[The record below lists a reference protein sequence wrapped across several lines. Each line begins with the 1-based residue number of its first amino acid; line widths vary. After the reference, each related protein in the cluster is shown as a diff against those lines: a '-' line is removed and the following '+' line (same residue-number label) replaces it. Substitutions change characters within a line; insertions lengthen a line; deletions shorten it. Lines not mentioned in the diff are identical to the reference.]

1 MIWQGI
7 SSFILSNRIALI
19 IAVLL
24 GTTFMGY
31 QASKVKL
38 SYELAKILP
47 VTDPD
52 FQRYEAFKSR
62 FGQDGSVMVL
72 AIETDSMYQL
82 GFFNDW
88 YALGQKI
95 KHIEG
100 IKDVVSN
107 ANLYNVIRDDSARTF
122 RIKPLV
128 PKPLTDQIGLDSL
141 RSRIASLPFYRGLVT
156 DSSGRAHLMA
166 ITFDQ
171 KVVNTKNRISLVRQV
186 EAVADSFGRR
196 HVLTSSVSSGSEST
210 VHMSGMPYIRTEF
223 TAKVSK
229 EMFLFLGLAFLVT
242 ALILYYFFR
251 SFTVVLAA
259 LAVVGI
265 AVIWATGYIV
275 LLGYDIT
282 LLTGLIPPLI
292 IVIGVPNAV
301 FLLNRYHE
309 ELNRKR
315 SKEDALMIATSKVG
329 ETTFF
334 ANVTTSIGF
343 FVFYFTGSPLLVQF
357 GLVAALGIMTTYVVS
372 LILIPIIFSYLAK
385 PDAKQR
391 GHLERKQVSGFLTWV
406 NTLVHTRRTAIYTFI
421 GIVTAIS
428 IVGALQINPIG
439 YVVDDLPKND
449 PIYTDL
455 KFIESKFKGV
465 MPFEVSI
472 DAKRPGRVLTPQTL
486 TKIKLLEREF
496 SKYNEFTRPLSL
508 VEAVKFFYQSYRGGD
523 PKYYALPGA
532 LELSQLANYA
542 PQLKGAKNAGGGL
555 AFKAYLDSTFRYTRI
570 SFQMPDVGTVRTTQ
584 LLNELQ
590 PKADSIFNI
599 DRATGK
605 RVAADE
611 QYEVNIT
618 GNSVVFTRGNDY
630 LLTNLAESTVLAI
643 LLVSVILIIL
653 LRDIRLSLIAILP
666 SVVPL
671 IVTAGIM
678 GFCDIHLKP
687 STILIFSIAFGIS
700 SDGTIYF
707 ITKYRD
713 ELRNKLTGLNQ
724 AVSETIRYTGIS
736 MFYTAMILFAGF
748 AIFAASTFQGT
759 VALGILVSIT
769 LLMGMAS
776 NLILLPAFLL
786 TVDKQRNRKRLKK
799 AAQNARN

>member
-1 MIWQGI
+1 MIWHRI
-7 SSFILSNRIALI
+7 ASFILTNRIVLLV
-19 IAVLL
+19 AVLL
-24 GTTFMGY
+24 GTVFMGY

-52 FQRYEAFKSR
+52 YQRYEAFKSR

-95 KHIEG
+95 RRIEG

-107 ANLYNVIRDDSARTF
+107 ANLVGVTRDDSAHTF
-122 RIKPLV
+122 RVRPLISG
-128 PKPLTDQIGLDSL
+128 PLNSQAGLDSL
-141 RSRIASLPFYRGLVT
+141 KLRIAALPFYRGLVT

-171 KVVNTKNRISLVRQV
+171 KVVNTKNRISLVRRV
-186 EAVADSFGRR
+186 EAVADSFGRQ
-196 HVLTSSVSSGSEST
+196 HQLVSSMASPSDGT

-242 ALILYYFFR
+242 ALILFYFFR

-259 LAVVGI
+259 LAVVGVG
-265 AVIWATGYIV
+265 VIWATGYIV

-292 IVIGVPNAV
+292 IVIGVPNV
-301 FLLNRYHE
+301 IFLLNRYHE
-309 ELNRKR
+309 ELNRHR
-315 SKEDALMIATSKVG
+315 SQHDALMIATEKVG

-334 ANVTTSIGF
+334 ANITTSIGF

-357 GLVAALGIMTTYVVS
+357 GLVSAFGIMTTYVVS
-372 LILIPIIFSYLAK
+372 LILTPIIFSYLK
-385 PDAKQR
+385 QPSTKQR
-391 GHLERKQVSGFLTWV
+391 GHLERRQVSGFLTWV
-406 NTLVHTRRTAIYTFI
+406 DQLVRTRRTAIYTFI
-421 GIVTAIS
+421 GILTAIS

-439 YVVDDLPKND
+439 FIVDDLPKND

-455 KFIESKFKGV
+455 KFIESRFKGV

-472 DAKRPGRVLTPQTL
+472 DTKRAGRVLTPQTL

-496 SKYNEFTRPLSL
+496 NKYGEFTRPLSL
-508 VEAVKFFYQSYRGGD
+508 VEAVKFLYQAYRGGD

-532 LELSQLANYA
+532 LELNQLASYA

-555 AFKAYLDSTFRYTRI
+555 AFKAYLDSTYRYTRV

-584 LLNELQ
+584 LLRELQ

-605 RVAADE
+605 RVAANEEYD
-611 QYEVNIT
+611 VHIT

-630 LLTNLAESTVLAI
+630 LLRNLAESTVLAI

-653 LRDIRLSLIAILP
+653 LRDVRLSLIAILP

-678 GFCDIHLKP
+678 GFCGIHLKP

-713 ELRNKLTGLNQ
+713 ELRNQKMTLDR

-786 TVDKQRNRKRLKK
+786 TVDKRRKRKDV
-799 AAQNARN
+799 

>member
-1 MIWQGI
+1 MIWHRI
-7 SSFILSNRIALI
+7 SGVILANRVAFVVV
-19 IAVLL
+19 VLL
-24 GTTFMGY
+24 GTLFMGY
-31 QASKVKL
+31 QASRVKL
-38 SYELAKILP
+38 SYELAKVLP

-52 FQRYEAFKSR
+52 FQRYEAFKGH

-72 AIETDSMYQL
+72 GVETDSMYQL
-82 GFFNDW
+82 PFFNDW
-88 YALGQKI
+88 YALSQQI
-95 KHIEG
+95 RQIDG

-107 ANLYNVIRDDSARTF
+107 ASLYGIIRDDTAHTF
-122 RIKPLV
+122 RIRPLV
-128 PKPLTDQIGLDSL
+128 PRPPTTQAGVDSL
-141 RSRIASLPFYRGLVT
+141 GSRIASLPFYRGLVT
-156 DSSGRAHLMA
+156 DSTGRAHLMA
-166 ITFDQ
+166 ITFDS
-171 KVVNTKNRISLVRQV
+171 KVVNTKNRIGLVRQV
-186 EAVADSFGRR
+186 EAVADSFSRR
-196 HVLTSSVSSGSEST
+196 HALLGPGGV

-223 TAKVSK
+223 SAKVSK
-229 EMFLFLGLAFLVT
+229 EMSLFMGLAFLVT
-242 ALILYYFFR
+242 GLILLYFFR
-251 SFTVVLAA
+251 SFTVMLVAI
-259 LAVVGI
+259 AVVGVG
-265 AVIWATGYIV
+265 VIWSTGYIV
-275 LLGYDIT
+275 LFGYDIT

-292 IVIGVPNAV
+292 IVIGVPNAI

-309 ELNRKR
+309 ELGRHR
-315 SKEDALMIATSKVG
+315 TKEEALRIATEKVG

-343 FVFYFTGSPLLVQF
+343 FVFYFTGSPLLLQF
-357 GLVAALGIMTTYVVS
+357 GLVAACGIMTTYVVS
-372 LILIPIIFSYLAK
+372 LILIPIIFSYLST
-385 PDAKQR
+385 PSAKQL
-391 GHLERKQVSGFLTWV
+391 GHLERRQVSGFLTWV
-406 NTLVHTRRTAIYTFI
+406 NYIVHTRRTAIYTFI
-421 GIVTAIS
+421 ALITVVA
-428 IVGALQINPIG
+428 IVGALRLNAIG

-455 KFIESKFKGV
+455 KFIESRFKGV

-472 DAKRPGRVLTPQTL
+472 DTKRPGRVLTPQTL

-496 SKYNEFTRPLSL
+496 GKYGEFTRPLSL
-508 VEAVKFFYQSYRGGD
+508 VEAVRFFYQAYRGGD

-532 LELSQLANYA
+532 LELSQVASYA
-542 PQLKGAKNAGGGL
+542 PQLKGAKNASGGL
-555 AFKAYLDSTFRYTRI
+555 AFKAYLDSTFRYTRV
-570 SFQMPDVGTVRTTQ
+570 SFQMPDVGTVRTAQ
-584 LLNELQ
+584 LVSELQ

-599 DRATGK
+599 DRSTGQ
-605 RVAADE
+605 RVATDE
-611 QYEVNIT
+611 QYDVNIT
-618 GNSVVFTRGNDY
+618 GNSLVFARGNAY
-630 LLTNLAESTVLAI
+630 LLSNLAESTVWAVV
-643 LLVSVILIIL
+643 LVSIILTIL

-678 GFCDIHLKP
+678 GFFDIHLKP

-713 ELRNKLTGLNQ
+713 ELRNGQRSLEE

-736 MFYTAMILFAGF
+736 MFYTAVILFAGF

-786 TVDKQRNRKRLKK
+786 TVDKRRKQTAVVSQL
-799 AAQNARN
+799 

>member
-1 MIWQGI
+1 MIWHRI

-19 IAVLL
+19 VVILL
-24 GTTFMGY
+24 STAFMGY
-31 QASKVKL
+31 EASKVKL

-47 VTDPD
+47 VTDPEN
-52 FQRYEAFKSR
+52 QRYEAFKSR

-72 AIETDSMYQL
+72 SVETDSMYQL
-82 GFFNDW
+82 RFFNDW
-88 YALGQKI
+88 YTLSQKI
-95 KHIEG
+95 HRIEG
-100 IKDVVSN
+100 VKDVVSN
-107 ANLYNVIRDDSARTF
+107 ANLYTIIRDDTAHTF
-122 RIKPLV
+122 RISPLV
-128 PKPLTDQIGLDSL
+128 AKPLTTQAGVDSL
-141 RSRIASLPFYRGLVT
+141 RAKIAYLPFYRNLVS
-156 DSSGRAHLMA
+156 DSSGKAHLMA
-166 ITFDQ
+166 ITFES
-171 KVVNTKNRISLVRQV
+171 KLVNTKNRIGLVRQI

-196 HVLTSSVSSGSEST
+196 HTLLGPDGS

-223 TAKVSK
+223 SAKISQ
-229 EMFLFLGLAFLVT
+229 ELTLFMGLAFLVT
-242 ALILYYFFR
+242 GLILFYFFR
-251 SFTVVLAA
+251 SFIVTLAA
-259 LAVVGI
+259 LGVVGI
-265 AVIWATGYIV
+265 GVIWVTGYIV
-275 LLGYDIT
+275 VFGYEIT
-282 LLTGLIPPLI
+282 LLTGLLPPLI
-292 IVIGVPNAV
+292 IVIGVPNAI

-315 SKEDALMIATSKVG
+315 SKEDALRITTEKVG

-334 ANVTTSIGF
+334 ANITTSIGF
-343 FVFYFTGSPLLVQF
+343 FVFYFTGSPLLLQF
-357 GLVAALGIMTTYVVS
+357 GLVAAVSIMTTYVVS
-372 LILIPIIFSYLAK
+372 LILIPIIFSYLAI
-385 PDAKQR
+385 PSQKQR
-391 GHLERKQVSGFLTWV
+391 GHLERRQVSGFLGWV
-406 NTLVHTRRTAIYTFI
+406 DHIVHTRRPAIYTFI
-421 GIVTAIS
+421 AIITAIA
-428 IVGALQINPIG
+428 IVGALQLNPIG

-455 KFIESKFKGV
+455 KFIENRFKGV

-472 DAKRPGRVLTPQTL
+472 DTKRPGRVLTPQTL
-486 TKIKLLEREF
+486 TKIKVLEREF
-496 SKYNEFTRPLSL
+496 AKYNEFTRPLSL

-523 PKYYALPGA
+523 PKYFAMPGA
-532 LELSQLANYA
+532 LELSQLASYA
-542 PQLKGAKNAGGGL
+542 PQLKGAKNAAGGS
-555 AFKAYLDSTFRYTRI
+555 AFKAYMDSTFRYTRI
-570 SFQMPDVGTVRTTQ
+570 SFQMPDVGTVRTKQ
-584 LLNELQ
+584 LLTELQ
-590 PKADSIFNI
+590 PKVDSIFNF
-599 DRATGK
+599 DRTTGQ

-611 QYEVNIT
+611 QYEVTIT

-630 LLTNLAESTVLAI
+630 LLKNLAESTVWAV

-678 GFCDIHLKP
+678 GFLDIHLKP

-713 ELRNKLTGLNQ
+713 ELRNQKLSLDK

-759 VALGILVSIT
+759 MALGLLVSIT

-786 TVDKQRNRKRLKK
+786 TVDKKRKQTLVRSH
-799 AAQNARN
+799 

>member
-1 MIWQGI
+1 MVWHRIA
-7 SSFILSNRIALI
+7 SFILQNRITLV
-19 IAVLL
+19 VLVL
-24 GTTFMGY
+24 FSTAFMGY

-47 VTDPD
+47 PSDPD

-72 AIETDSMYQL
+72 SIETDSMYRL
-82 GFFNDW
+82 PFFNDW
-88 YALGQKI
+88 YGLGQRI
-95 KHIEG
+95 RRIDG

-107 ANLYNVIRDDSARTF
+107 ANLYGIIRDDTAHTF
-122 RIKPLV
+122 RIRPLV
-128 PKPLTDQIGLDSL
+128 PRALTTQTGVDSL
-141 RSRIASLPFYRGLVT
+141 RSRIADLPFYRGLVS

-166 ITFDQ
+166 ITLDQ
-171 KVVNTKNRISLVRQV
+171 KVVNTRNRIDIVRRV
-186 EAVADSFGRR
+186 EAVIDSFGTQ
-196 HVLTSSVSSGSEST
+196 HKLT

-223 TAKVSK
+223 SAKVSH
-229 EMFLFLGLAFLVT
+229 EMTLFMGLAFLVT
-242 ALILYYFFR
+242 GLILIYFFR
-251 SFTVVLAA
+251 SIVVMLAA

-265 AVIWATGYIV
+265 GVVWVTGYIV
-275 LLGYDIT
+275 LFGYDIT
-282 LLTGLIPPLI
+282 LLTGLLPPLI
-292 IVIGVPNAV
+292 IVIGVPNAI

-309 ELNRKR
+309 ELNRGR
-315 SKEDALMIATSKVG
+315 SQQEALQIATEKVG

-343 FVFYFTGSPLLVQF
+343 FVFYFTGSPLLLQF
-357 GLVAALGIMTTYVVS
+357 GLVAAFGIMSTYVIS
-372 LILIPIIFSYLAK
+372 LILIPIIFSYLSE
-385 PDAKQR
+385 PSSKQR
-391 GHLERKQVSGFLTWV
+391 GHLERRQINGFLAWV
-406 NTLVHTRRTAIYTFI
+406 DRLVHTRRVAIYSFI
-421 GIVTAIS
+421 GVVTVVSVI
-428 IVGALQINPIG
+428 GALRINAIG

-455 KFIESKFKGV
+455 KFIESRFKGV
-465 MPFEVSI
+465 MPFEISI
-472 DAKRPGRVLTPQTL
+472 DTKRAGRVLTPQTL
-486 TKIKLLEREF
+486 TKIRLVEREF
-496 SKYNEFTRPLSL
+496 SKHKEFTRPLSL
-508 VEAVKFFYQSYRGGD
+508 VEAIKFFYQSYRGGD
-523 PKYYALPGA
+523 PKYFALPGA
-532 LELSQLANYA
+532 LELSQLASYA

-555 AFKAYLDSTFRYTRI
+555 AFKAYLDSTFRYTRV

-584 LLNELQ
+584 LLSELQ
-590 PKADSIFNI
+590 PKIDSIFNV
-599 DRATGK
+599 DRTTGQ
-605 RVAADE
+605 RITSSE
-611 QYEVNIT
+611 QYDVHIT

-630 LLTNLAESTVLAI
+630 LLKNLAESTILAVV
-643 LLVSVILIIL
+643 LVSVILIIL

-678 GFCDIHLKP
+678 GFFNIHLKP

-713 ELRNKLTGLNQ
+713 ELRNQKRSLDE

-736 MFYTAMILFAGF
+736 MFYTAIILFAGF
-748 AIFAASTFQGT
+748 AIFTASTFQGT

-786 TVDKQRNRKRLKK
+786 TVDKRRRK
-799 AAQNARN
+799 